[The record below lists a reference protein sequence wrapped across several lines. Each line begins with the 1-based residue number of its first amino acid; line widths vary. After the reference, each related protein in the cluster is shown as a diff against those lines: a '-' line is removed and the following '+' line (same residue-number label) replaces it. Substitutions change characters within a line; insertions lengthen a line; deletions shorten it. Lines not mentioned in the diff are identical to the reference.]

1 MTGSRLILLVDDDQ
15 ALLSVLSAALRRRGF
30 EVALAQDAVAAM
42 SAAVKLK
49 PAVVVLDV
57 GLPGGEGTVVMK
69 RMHALPQ
76 LAGVPVVMMSGRDP
90 EKYRDEAMAA
100 GASAYLT
107 KPVDAA
113 DLVLALSVAL
123 GEDVGV
129 IDAAAGS
136 PSAPG
141 RLGDILKGMGLVT
154 DEQIASALARQGEV
168 AAAAAV
174 PPALAGKVVLLV
186 DDDED
191 LLVALAAPL
200 RRQGFDVAVATDAV
214 TAVSTAVKQPPDLV
228 VLDIGLPGGDGIM
241 VMQRLHSLP
250 QLAGVPIIILS
261 GRDPEKARDAS
272 LAAGA
277 VAYFAKPVAAD
288 ALSAAIV
295 DALTGAAGGPPG

>member
-15 ALLSVLSAALRRRGF
+15 ALLGVLSAALRQRGF

-69 RMHALPQ
+69 RMHSLPQ

-90 EKYRDEAMAA
+90 EKYRPEALAA
-100 GASAYLT
+100 GATAYLT
-107 KPVDAA
+107 KPVDPAV
-113 DLVLALSVAL
+113 LILALGVAL
-123 GEDVGV
+123 GEDVGAL
-129 IDAAAGS
+129 DAAACS
-136 PSAPG
+136 PSGA
-141 RLGDILKGMGLVT
+141 RLSEILKSMGLT
-154 DEQIASALARQGEV
+154 DEQVASALARRCEDSS
-168 AAAAAV
+168 ASV
-174 PPALAGKVVLLV
+174 PAALAGKTVLLV

-200 RRQGFDVAVATDAV
+200 RRRGFDVAVATDAV

-250 QLAGVPIIILS
+250 QLAGAPVIILS

-277 VAYFAKPVAAD
+277 FAFVAKPVASD
-288 ALSAAIV
+288 VLCAAIV
-295 DALTGAAGGPPG
+295 DALTGTAGSPSG

>member
-1 MTGSRLILLVDDDQ
+1 VTGPRLILLVDDDQ
-15 ALLSVLSAALRRRGF
+15 TLLTVLAAALRQRGF

-69 RMHALPQ
+69 RMHSLPQ

-90 EKYRDEAMAA
+90 AKYRAEALAA

-107 KPVDAA
+107 KPVEPAV
-113 DLVLALSVAL
+113 LVLALRVAL
-123 GEDVGV
+123 GEDVEAL
-129 IDAAAGS
+129 DPAAGS
-136 PSAPG
+136 PLG
-141 RLGDILKGMGLVT
+141 KRLGEALKDMGLT
-154 DEQIASALARQGEV
+154 EEQIASVLARRHE
-168 AAAAAV
+168 AASASV
-174 PPALAGKVVLLV
+174 PAALAGKTVLLV

-228 VLDIGLPGGDGIM
+228 VLDIGLPGGDGLM

-250 QLAGVPIIILS
+250 HLAGVPVIILS

-277 VAYFAKPVAAD
+277 VAYFSKPVASD
-288 ALSAAIV
+288 ALCAAIV
-295 DALTGAAGGPPG
+295 DALMGTAGTPAG

>member
-1 MTGSRLILLVDDDQ
+1 
-15 ALLSVLSAALRRRGF
+15 
-30 EVALAQDAVAAM
+30 
-42 SAAVKLK
+42 
-49 PAVVVLDV
+49 VVVLDV
-57 GLPGGEGTVVMK
+57 GLPGGDGTVVMK
-69 RMHALPQ
+69 RMHGLPQ

-90 EKYRDEAMAA
+90 EKYRAEALAA

-107 KPVDAA
+107 KPFDPE
-113 DLVLALSVAL
+113 DLVLALGVAL
-123 GEDVGV
+123 GEDVGAL
-129 IDAAAGS
+129 DAAAGS
-136 PSAPG
+136 SSGG
-141 RLGDILKGMGLVT
+141 RLGDILRDMGLVT
-154 DEQIASALARQGEV
+154 DEQIASALARQHEV
-168 AAAAAV
+168 AATSV
-174 PPALAGKVVLLV
+174 PAALAGKVVLLV

-200 RRQGFDVAVATDAV
+200 RRRGFDVAVATDAV

-277 VAYFAKPVAAD
+277 FAYVAKPVASDVLCAV
-288 ALSAAIV
+288 IV
-295 DALTGAAGGPPG
+295 DALTGTSGSPSG